1 MDVEF
6 YLKNYTLYSFEC
18 LMSVVSQ
25 SKVQI
30 LMKCSVII
38 SACNIHNLER
48 RSGEPIKNQLCHIT
62 TREVYNA
69 LRIL

>member
-1 MDVEF
+1 
-6 YLKNYTLYSFEC
+6 
-18 LMSVVSQ
+18 MSVVSQ